1 MPAKADVKAQR
12 AFYEETLL
20 PLMEKA
26 KKGLVTLQFL
36 DASHF
41 VMGCDYLG
49 YIYCM
54 VRRWI
59 TTFSGRKRYNV
70 LGSLD
75 FVTKRVLTVTND
87 TYITSAQVCE
97 ILEKIAFEYAGQ
109 VIYVIL
115 DNARYQKCAVVT
127 ERAQELNIHLVYIP
141 PYSPNLNLI
150 ERLWKFVKNKLRIQF
165 WDNFSLFSSRI
176 DAIVASTT
184 GENKEKIDSLIRE
197 KVQLF
202 DEAKKELRQITE
214 NSYEIVQTK
223 TQDVA

>member
-1 MPAKADVKAQR
+1 
-12 AFYEETLL
+12 
-20 PLMEKA
+20 MEKA
-26 KKGLVTLQFL
+26 KKGLVTLLFL

-49 YIYCM
+49 YVYCI

-97 ILEKIAFEYAGQ
+97 ILEKIASEYAGQ

-115 DNARYQKCAVVT
+115 DNVRYQKCAVVT
-127 ERAQELNIHLVYIP
+127 ERAKELNIHLVYIP

-184 GENKEKIDSLIRE
+184 GENKEKIDSYSSAIG
-197 KVQLF
+197 
-202 DEAKKELRQITE
+202 
-214 NSYEIVQTK
+214 K
-223 TQDVA
+223 TTLEEGQG